1 MMTSKICTQRKKSS
15 GKFSLPNCL
24 PLTSGKAARGSVQG
38 ETDSR
43 EIQEP
48 FQTKKCIC
56 VNEQMKN
63 FYLGLIYSWTTHKWK
78 RKICWIISAL
88 LGLPRVYCCPC
99 FIFHFSRLLLVPG
112 IALLGSAGSPV
123 PGSPGKLWSCSSL
136 QAGTFHFQIV
146 HKGTRAAPAATTHPF
161 NKLSCEIGSFP
172 FSLPWPLM
180 QFQSLGCLICL

>member
-48 FQTKKCIC
+48 SQTKKN
-56 VNEQMKN
+56 VFVWKN
-63 FYLGLIYSWTTHKWK
+63 
-78 RKICWIISAL
+78 RWIISIWDWSTH
-88 LGLPRVYCCPC
+88 GLPTNEKDLLDYFCSAGTAKGLLRPCC
-99 FIFHFSRLLLVPG
+99 IFHFSRLLLVPG

-146 HKGTRAAPAATTHPF
+146 HTGTRAAPAATTHPF

-172 FSLPWPLM
+172 FSLPRPLM

>member
-48 FQTKKCIC
+48 SQTKKKRIC
-56 VNEQMKN
+56 VKEQMNN

-78 RKICWIISAL
+78 RFVGLFLLCWDCQGFIASL
-88 LGLPRVYCCPC
+88 LYIPFLQAAPC
-99 FIFHFSRLLLVPG
+99 AWNS
-112 IALLGSAGSPV
+112 SAGFCRITCARQPRKALILQL
-123 PGSPGKLWSCSSL
+123 SPGRDL
-136 QAGTFHFQIV
+136 
-146 HKGTRAAPAATTHPF
+146 
-161 NKLSCEIGSFP
+161 SFP
-172 FSLPWPLM
+172 NCSYRDARGTGSHHPPV
-180 QFQSLGCLICL
+180 